1 MFILYNFLKQAV
13 LGLHIH
19 FKLMVSPFYFPDDRV
34 TDSDVTFVV

>member
-1 MFILYNFLKQAV
+1 MFILCNFVKHAV

-34 TDSDVTFVV
+34 TNSGVMFVV